1 MNPLDESVALQRS
14 DGNADPAE
22 LVAHIVARYHARH
35 REQFSELIQ
44 LARRVE
50 HVHAARGE
58 CPDGLAEHLAAMQQE
73 IESHMMKEEQ
83 VLFPLLARGLR
94 DTVHGPV
101 AVMRFEHE
109 QHRQALERLA
119 ELTGGLQL
127 PQDACN
133 TWRRLYAGLAEL
145 RDDLVAHI
153 ALENETLFKETTAA
167 EASRG

>member
-1 MNPLDESVALQRS
+1 MNPLDESVAVQQS
-14 DGNADPAE
+14 DGNADPAR

-35 REQFSELIQ
+35 REQFPELIQ

-50 HVHAARGE
+50 VVHAARNG
-58 CPDGLAEHLAAMQQE
+58 CPDGLAEHLASMQQE
-73 IESHMMKEEQ
+73 LESHMMKEEQ
-83 VLFPLLARGLR
+83 VLFPLLARGER
-94 DTVHGPV
+94 DSVDGPV

-109 QHRQALERLA
+109 QHLEALGRLA
-119 ELTGGLQL
+119 ELTGGLQA
-127 PQDACN
+127 PEDACN

-153 ALENETLFKETTAA
+153 ALENETLFKQTTA